1 MNPSAGITKLYDE
14 FILQHG
20 KVASRRL
27 FESKLNQITTGK
39 LKCEKTGKL
48 RWIFKDE
55 ISGGG
60 SGGKSGNISG
70 KSGNIGDNSD
80 IGDNING
87 YSASINTI
95 MKID

>member
-20 KVASRRL
+20 KVVSRRL

-55 ISGGG
+55 IAGGG
-60 SGGKSGNISG
+60 SGGIGSNSGNTGDS
-70 KSGNIGDNSD
+70 GDNT
-80 IGDNING
+80 NG
-87 YSASINTI
+87 YSAIANTINTFN
-95 MKID
+95 

>member
-14 FILQHG
+14 FILQNG
-20 KVASRRL
+20 KVVSRRL

-60 SGGKSGNISG
+60 SAGNNGNIVY
-70 KSGNIGDNSD
+70 NSD
-80 IGDNING
+80 IGDNSNG
-87 YSASINTI
+87 YSANINTINTI
-95 MKID
+95 MQID

>member
-1 MNPSAGITKLYDE
+1 MNPSAGVTKLYDE

-20 KVASRRL
+20 KVVSRRS

-55 ISGGG
+55 IVGLA
-60 SGGKSGNISG
+60 SGNI
-70 KSGNIGDNSD
+70 NS
-80 IGDNING
+80 IIVSDNI
-87 YSASINTI
+87 
-95 MKID
+95 KVLQ